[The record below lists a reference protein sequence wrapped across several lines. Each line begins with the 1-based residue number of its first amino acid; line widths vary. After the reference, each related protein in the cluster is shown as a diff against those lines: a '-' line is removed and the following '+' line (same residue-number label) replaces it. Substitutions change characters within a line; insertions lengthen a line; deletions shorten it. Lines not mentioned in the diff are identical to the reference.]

1 LDQEEARGSK
11 DIMAYLPVV
20 DKRVTTETNEGETA
34 MHTVPGHVDIEVVH
48 IDVDQS
54 ATTTTG
60 YMVVDLSDT
69 TNWSHTNTG
78 HIDIAYIKINVNP
91 TATFVGDIELGFLTN
106 VDATNGDFNGI
117 MEWHLD
123 KKQDSINEFM
133 NFGAFE
139 MSQETAHWFGPT
151 TANDTVWQT
160 DVNLQGPDGATSY
173 PSGSGDL
180 VMHVT
185 ATTSDVA
192 VGLTIGYRTHA

>member
-1 LDQEEARGSK
+1 
-11 DIMAYLPVV
+11 MAYSPTF
-20 DKRVTTETNEGETA
+20 DKVVTTTTSEGETSA
-34 MHTVPGHVDIEVVH
+34 HVVPGHVDIEVIH

-54 ATTTTG
+54 ATSTTG

-69 TNWSHTNTG
+69 TNWPHTATG
-78 HIDIAYIKINVNP
+78 HIDIAWIKINVNP
-91 TATFVGDIELGFLTN
+91 TATFVGDIDIGFLTN
-106 VDATNGDFNGI
+106 VDGDNGDFNSI

-139 MSQETAHWFGPT
+139 VSLETAHWFGPT
-151 TANDTVWQT
+151 VANSTIFQT
-160 DVNLQGPDGATSY
+160 DVNLAGPDGATSY
-173 PSGSGDL
+173 PSGAGDL
-180 VMHVT
+180 VMLVT